1 MKFEYIKWAVIAI
14 LAGLVIYLWSTKSN
28 YKDLYNT
35 AASNNK
41 AYQEQI
47 EGLNESNKA
56 FQFTIDQLEQ
66 LNDASVKSLDSM
78 RKELKIKDRK
88 ILQMQKT
95 KEYVYIHDSVKV
107 IDTFVKEPNFVFD
120 TCLQDKWH
128 KNCVYIA
135 YPNEIGMST
144 EVYLE
149 QDCFLYKKRETI
161 NPPKKTWLGRLFQK
175 KHDVYQVILYEH
187 NPYSTIKE
195 NKFIKILDNE

>member
-14 LAGLVIYLWSTKSN
+14 LAGLVVYLWGTKSN
-28 YKDLYNT
+28 YRDLYNT

-95 KEYVYIHDSVKV
+95 KEYVYIHDSIKV
-107 IDTFVKEPNFVFD
+107 IDTFVKEPDFVFD
-120 TCLQDKWH
+120 TCLQDRWH
-128 KNCVYIA
+128 KNCIYIA

-149 QDCFLYKKRETI
+149 QDCFLYKKRETV

-175 KHDVYQVILYEH
+175 KHDVYQVVLYEH

-195 NKFIKILDNE
+195 NKFIKVLDNE

>member
-1 MKFEYIKWAVIAI
+1 MKLEYIKWVIITLLAVFI
-14 LAGLVIYLWSTKSN
+14 LILCLSN
-28 YKDLYNT
+28 DSYRNSYNT
-35 AASNNK
+35 AASNIK

-47 EGLNESNKA
+47 DGLNESNKA
-56 FQFTIDQLEQ
+56 FQFTISQLEQ
-66 LNDASVKSLDSM
+66 LNDSSIKALDSM
-78 RKELKIKDRK
+78 RRELKIKDRK

-95 KEYVYIHDSVKV
+95 KEYVYIHDSIRTV
-107 IDTFVKEPNFVFD
+107 DTFIKEPEFSID

-128 KNCVYIA
+128 KNCLHIA

-161 NPPKKTWLGRLFQK
+161 DPPKKTWLGRLFQK
-175 KHDVYQVILYEH
+175 KHNVYQVVLYEH

>member
-14 LAGLVIYLWSTKSN
+14 LAGLVVYLWGTKSN
-28 YKDLYNT
+28 YRDLYNT

-107 IDTFVKEPNFVFD
+107 IDTFVKEPDFVFD
-120 TCLQDKWH
+120 TCLQDRWH
-128 KNCVYIA
+128 KNCIYIA

-149 QDCFLYKKRETI
+149 QDCFLYKKRETV

-187 NPYSTIKE
+187 NPYSTVKE

>member
-1 MKFEYIKWAVIAI
+1 MKFEYTKWAVIAI
-14 LAGLVIYLWSTKSN
+14 LTGLVVYLWSTKSN
-28 YKDLYNT
+28 YKDLYDT

-56 FQFTIDQLEQ
+56 FQFTIYQLEQ

-95 KEYVYIHDSVKV
+95 KEYVYIHDLVKV
-107 IDTFVKEPNFVFD
+107 IDTFVKESDFVFD

-128 KNCVYIA
+128 KNCVHIA

-175 KHDVYQVILYEH
+175 KHDIYQVILYEH
-187 NPYSTIKE
+187 NPYSAIKE

>member
-1 MKFEYIKWAVIAI
+1 MKFEYIKWVVIAI
-14 LAGLVIYLWSTKSN
+14 LAGLVVYLWSTKSN

-56 FQFTIDQLEQ
+56 FQFTIDQLKQ
-66 LNDASVKSLDSM
+66 LNDSSVKSLDSM

-95 KEYVYIHDSVKV
+95 KEYVYIHDSIKV

-128 KNCVYIA
+128 RNCIYIA

-149 QDCFLYKKRETI
+149 QDCFLYKKRETV

>member
-1 MKFEYIKWAVIAI
+1 MKFEYIKWAIIAI
-14 LAGLVIYLWSTKSN
+14 LVGLVVYLWGTKSN

-78 RKELKIKDRK
+78 RKELKIKDKK

-107 IDTFVKEPNFVFD
+107 IDTFVKEPDFVFD

-128 KNCVYIA
+128 KNCIYIA

-149 QDCFLYKKRETI
+149 QDCFLYKKRETV

-175 KHDVYQVILYEH
+175 KHDIYQVILYEH

>member
-1 MKFEYIKWAVIAI
+1 MKFEYIKWAIMAI
-14 LAGLVIYLWSTKSN
+14 LAGLVVYLWGTKSN
-28 YKDLYNT
+28 YKDLYDT

-78 RKELKIKDRK
+78 RKELKIKDKK

-107 IDTFVKEPNFVFD
+107 IDTFVKEPDFVFD

-128 KNCVYIA
+128 KNCIHIA

-161 NPPKKTWLGRLFQK
+161 NPPKRTWLGRLFQK
-175 KHDVYQVILYEH
+175 KHDVYQVILHEH
-187 NPYSTIKE
+187 NPYSTVKE

>member
-1 MKFEYIKWAVIAI
+1 
-14 LAGLVIYLWSTKSN
+14 
-28 YKDLYNT
+28 
-35 AASNNK
+35 
-41 AYQEQI
+41 
-47 EGLNESNKA
+47 
-56 FQFTIDQLEQ
+56 
-66 LNDASVKSLDSM
+66 M

-95 KEYVYIHDSVKV
+95 KEYVYVHDSIKV

-120 TCLQDKWH
+120 TCLQDRWH
-128 KNCVYIA
+128 KNCIYIA

-149 QDCFLYKKRETI
+149 QDCFLYKKRETV

-175 KHDVYQVILYEH
+175 KHDVYQVIVYEH

>member
-1 MKFEYIKWAVIAI
+1 MKFEYIKWVIIAI
-14 LAGLVIYLWSTKSN
+14 LAGLVVYLWSTKSN

-56 FQFTIDQLEQ
+56 FQFTIDQLKQ
-66 LNDASVKSLDSM
+66 LNDSSVKSLDSM

-95 KEYVYIHDSVKV
+95 KEYVYVHDSIKV

-120 TCLQDKWH
+120 TCLQDRWH
-128 KNCVYIA
+128 KNCIYIA

-149 QDCFLYKKRETI
+149 QDCFLYKKRETV

-175 KHDVYQVILYEH
+175 KHDVYQVIVYEH